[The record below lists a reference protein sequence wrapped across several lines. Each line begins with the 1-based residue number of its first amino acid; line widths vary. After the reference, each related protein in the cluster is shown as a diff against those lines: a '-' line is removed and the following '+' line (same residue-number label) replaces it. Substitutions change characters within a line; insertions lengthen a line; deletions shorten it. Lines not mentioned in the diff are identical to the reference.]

1 MARYVSFGSMFTA
14 DEANNLHRYCTLSG
28 DEKPRR
34 WQVRSAMVD
43 TQFAVANVDTG
54 EVRDV
59 YLHEM
64 HNLY

>member
-1 MARYVSFGSMFTA
+1 MARYVSFKSMFIG
-14 DEANNLHRYCTLSG
+14 DETNNLHRHCSLKG

-43 TQFAVANVDTG
+43 GQYAVANIDTG
-54 EVRDV
+54 EVEMVRLKD
-59 YLHEM
+59 M